1 MKKYRYFDI
10 VEQGPLFDPE
20 PGEKVEVAPVA
31 THIYRDKALIA
42 HVRQW
47 GEVLKG
53 GLAMPREV
61 GQYLIDLAREA
72 QEIED
77 EVGFGYEVKA

>member
-47 GEVLKG
+47 GEVLMG

-61 GQYLIDLAREA
+61 GQYLKDLAREA
-72 QEIED
+72 EELEK
-77 EVGFGYEVKA
+77 EVQFGYEK

>member
-1 MKKYRYFDI
+1 MKKYRYFDV

-20 PGEKVEVAPVA
+20 PGEKVEVSSTA

-47 GEVLKG
+47 GEVLMG

-61 GQYLIDLAREA
+61 GQYLKDLAREA
-72 QEIED
+72 EELEK
-77 EVGFGYEVKA
+77 EVPFGYNL

>member
-1 MKKYRYFDI
+1 MKKYLYFDVI
-10 VEQGPLFDPE
+10 SAGPLFDPE

-31 THIYRDKALIA
+31 THTYRDKALIA

-72 QEIED
+72 EEIEK
-77 EVGFGYEVKA
+77 EVPFGYNL

>member
-1 MKKYRYFDI
+1 MKKYLYFDVI
-10 VEQGPLFDPE
+10 SAGPLFDPE

-72 QEIED
+72 EEIEK
-77 EVGFGYEVKA
+77 EVPFGYNL

>member
-20 PGEKVEVAPVA
+20 PGEKVEVSPVA
-31 THIYRDKALIA
+31 THVYRDKALIA

-47 GEVLKG
+47 GEVLMG

-61 GQYLIDLAREA
+61 GQYLKDLAREA
-72 QEIED
+72 EELEK
-77 EVGFGYEVKA
+77 EVQFGYEK

>member
-1 MKKYRYFDI
+1 MKKYRYFDV

-20 PGEKVEVAPVA
+20 PGEKVEVSPVA
-31 THIYRDKALIA
+31 THVYRDKALIA

-72 QEIED
+72 EELEK
-77 EVGFGYEVKA
+77 EVPFGYNL

>member
-1 MKKYRYFDI
+1 MKKYRYFDV

-20 PGEKVEVAPVA
+20 PGEKVEVSPVA
-31 THIYRDKALIA
+31 THVYRDKALIA

-47 GEVLKG
+47 GEVLMG

-61 GQYLIDLAREA
+61 GQYLKDLAREA
-72 QEIED
+72 EELEK
-77 EVGFGYEVKA
+77 EVQFGYEK